1 LGANR
6 RVTPRQSLH
15 AARRAG
21 ASARDTRVGAVRDFP
36 RHACVPCHAP
46 KHPKHFFRLLP
57 YSTPPRRP
65 TLKGLGAGRG
75 RPRGFSAFWRVGRH
89 GSASRLK
96 LSIYFPALL
105 AANIVCLIDCISAGT
120 GCFPRDLAKVNFHGR
135 AKALLAPP
143 EFSLPP
149 IYMQ

>member
-1 LGANR
+1 MPL
-6 RVTPRQSLH
+6 
-15 AARRAG
+15 RRAG
-21 ASARDTRVGAVRDFP
+21 ASARDTRVGVVRDFP

-89 GSASRLK
+89 GSASRSKTFDILPRFACRQHSLPYRLHIGGHRM
-96 LSIYFPALL
+96 LSSRPRESQFPWTREGTSRSARIFPATYLH
-105 AANIVCLIDCISAGT
+105 AIGINI
-120 GCFPRDLAKVNFHGR
+120 
-135 AKALLAPP
+135 
-143 EFSLPP
+143 
-149 IYMQ
+149 Y